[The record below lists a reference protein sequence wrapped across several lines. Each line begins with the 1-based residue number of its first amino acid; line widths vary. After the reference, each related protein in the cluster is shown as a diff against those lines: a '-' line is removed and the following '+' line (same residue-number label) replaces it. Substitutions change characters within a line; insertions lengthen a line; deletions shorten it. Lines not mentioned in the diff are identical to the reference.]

1 METMIFVTNNIISIK
16 LLWRRT
22 LVQFV
27 FYSALITFFIFF
39 SEKINAQNND
49 LSKVWVADNG
59 GGTYKNPIIHADYS
73 DPDVIRVGNDFYM
86 VASSFDAVP
95 GLPILHSKDL
105 VNWTII
111 GHALKKQIPF
121 DHFSKTQHGN
131 GVWAPSIRY
140 HNNQFY
146 IFYPD
151 PDFGIYVITSQK
163 INGDWS
169 EPKLVEAGKGLI
181 DPCPLW
187 DDDGKVYLIHAFA
200 GSRAGIKNILVIK
213 QMNADATKTID
224 AGKLVY
230 DAHGIETTVE
240 GPKLYKR
247 NNYYYIFAPAGGVS
261 TGYQIVLRSKNIYG
275 PYERKVV
282 LHQGSTNINGPHQGA
297 WVTTQKNEDWFLHF
311 QDKAA
316 YGRIIHLQPIIW
328 KNDWPIIGANIDKDG
343 VGEPVSQFKK
353 PNVGNVFEKIT
364 AQDSDE
370 FNNAELGLQWQWQ
383 ANPQQSWAYN
393 YNDALRMFSQKK
405 SDSAKNY
412 WDVPNVLLQ
421 KFPAEEFK
429 VTTNINFHPNL
440 ENEKIGFMVMGTD
453 YAYLS
458 LNKKQDGIYI
468 IYSVCKNADKGNAE
482 QERII
487 SKIESNEI
495 YFSVEVKKN
504 AVCNFSYSADNK
516 IFISVDE
523 SFIARPG
530 KWIGAKFGFFCSRD
544 VTTNDSGYADIDW
557 CRISQIK

>member
-1 METMIFVTNNIISIK
+1 MIFVTNNIISIK
-16 LLWRRT
+16 PLLRRT
-22 LVQFV
+22 LVRFV
-27 FYSALITFFIFF
+27 LCSALIASFIFS
-39 SEKINAQNND
+39 SEKIEAQKND

-59 GGTYKNPIIHADYS
+59 DGTYKNPIIHADYS

-121 DHFSKTQHGN
+121 DHFSQTQHGN
-131 GVWAPSIRY
+131 GVWAPAIRY

-163 INGDWS
+163 INGEWT

-187 DDDGKVYLIHAFA
+187 DDDGKVYLVHAFA

-213 QMNADATKTID
+213 QMNADATKTIN

-275 PYERKVV
+275 PYERKIV

-297 WVTTQKNEDWFLHF
+297 WVTTQKNENWFIHF

-316 YGRIIHLQPIIW
+316 YGRIIHLQPMTW
-328 KNDWPIIGANIDKDG
+328 KNDWPMIGVNIDKDG
-343 VGEPVSQFKK
+343 IGEPVAHYKK
-353 PNVGNVFEKIT
+353 PDVGSIYEKIT
-364 AQDSDE
+364 PVESDE
-370 FNNAELGLQWQWQ
+370 FNNPELGLQWQWQ
-383 ANPQQSWAYN
+383 ANPQQNWAYI
-393 YNDALRMFSQKK
+393 YQGSLRMYAQKIA
-405 SDSAKNY
+405 DSAKNY

-421 KFPAEEFK
+421 KFPTEEFR
-429 VTTNINFHPNL
+429 VTTKIKFHPNL
-440 ENEKIGFMVMGTD
+440 ENEKIGFIVMGTD
-453 YAYLS
+453 YAYVS
-458 LNKKQDGIYI
+458 LIKKKDGIYI
-468 IYSVCKNADKGNAE
+468 GYSVCKNADKGNAE
-482 QERII
+482 LERII
-487 SKIESNEI
+487 SKTESNEI
-495 YFSVEVKKN
+495 YFSIEVKKN
-504 AVCNFSYSADNK
+504 AICNFSYSTDNK
-516 IFISVDE
+516 NFISIGE
-523 SFIARPG
+523 SFPAKSG
-530 KWIGAKFGFFCSRD
+530 KWIGAKFGFFCSRNIA
-544 VTTNDSGYADIDW
+544 TNDAGYADIDW
-557 CRISQIK
+557 CRVSALENK